1 MSKLTIHYH
10 EFDIKYEL
18 DKDDARDLE
27 LKLNRSK
34 FGHPWKQIGDFLF
47 EFHTGKPVIPYLSV
61 TLEQYNTLNLLRD
74 TPMDECH
81 KI

>member
-1 MSKLTIHYH
+1 MSKLTINYH
-10 EFDIKYEL
+10 TFDIKFEL
-18 DKDDARDLE
+18 DKDEARDLE
-27 LKLNRSK
+27 LKLNKSK

-47 EFHTGKPVIPYLSV
+47 EYHTGKPVIPYLSV
-61 TLEQYNTLNLLRD
+61 TLEQYNTLNLLKD